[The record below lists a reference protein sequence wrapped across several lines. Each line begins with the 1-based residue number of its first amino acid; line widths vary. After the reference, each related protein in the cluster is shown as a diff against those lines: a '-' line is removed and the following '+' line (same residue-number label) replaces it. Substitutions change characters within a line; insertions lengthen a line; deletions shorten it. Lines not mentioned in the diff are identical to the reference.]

1 VDRISIP
8 TRLNAEKTSLLSAL
22 QQGSFYGFAIL
33 YVVIV
38 IALLGFFSTAYGQTA
53 QSVTGNN
60 QGTSKEMGF
69 EVFSIRPR
77 ADMPTSWSFGPTPT
91 GFASSLSLWQAIM
104 LAYAPE
110 RPQAWFSGNGS
121 THVRNL
127 PKWAEDWYDINARV
141 SENDFET
148 WQTRSRQPELLRS
161 ALRAA
166 LQERCKLVIREQPTE
181 VPDYQLLIRKGGPNL
196 KTAVQD
202 SALPQGMRLASGG
215 VAVANPNTR
224 FYEHFYRAT
233 MDDLVAYL
241 AVSSDRPI
249 RNMTGLSGI
258 YDFRLPHIIEEERS
272 NINEERVRNFM
283 LDHLGLELKV
293 GKGPGLDLIV
303 EHIEKPDPN

>member
-8 TRLNAEKTSLLSAL
+8 TRLNSEKTPLLSAL
-22 QQGSFYGFAIL
+22 QQCFLYVHSIL
-33 YVVIV
+33 YVVIA
-38 IALLGFFSTAYGQTA
+38 IALLGIFSTAHGQTA
-53 QSVTGNN
+53 HSVTSDN
-60 QGTSKEMGF
+60 QATSKEMRF

-77 ADMPTSWSFGPTPT
+77 TDMPTSWSFGPTPT
-91 GFASSLSLWQAIM
+91 GFASTLSLWQAIM

-127 PKWAEDWYDINARV
+127 PRWAEDWYDINARV
-141 SENDFET
+141 SEDDWKA

-181 VPDYQLLIRKGGPNL
+181 VPDYQLVVRKGGPNL

-202 SALPQGMRLASGG
+202 SVLPKGMALASGG

-233 MDDLVAYL
+233 MDDLIAYL

-249 RNMTGLSGI
+249 RNMTGLTGI
-258 YDFRLPHIIEEERS
+258 YDFRLPHIEEERS
-272 NINEERVRNFM
+272 NTTEERVRNFL
-283 LDHLGLELKV
+283 LDHLGLELKM

>member
-8 TRLNAEKTSLLSAL
+8 TRLISEKTPSLSAL
-22 QQGSFYGFAIL
+22 QQCSFCGYTIL
-33 YVVIV
+33 YVVIEL
-38 IALLGFFSTAYGQTA
+38 ALLGFFTTAHGQTA
-53 QSVTGNN
+53 HSVTSDN
-60 QGTSKEMGF
+60 QATSKEMRF

-77 ADMPTSWSFGPTPT
+77 SDMPTLWRFGPTPT

-110 RPQAWFSGNGS
+110 RPQTWFSGKGP

-127 PKWAEDWYDINARV
+127 PKWADEWYDINARV
-141 SENDFET
+141 SEDDLEA

-166 LQERCKLVIREQPTE
+166 LQVRCKLVIREQPTE
-181 VPDYQLLIRKGGPNL
+181 APDYQLIVRKGGPNL
-196 KTAVQD
+196 KASVQD
-202 SALPQGMRLASGG
+202 SVLPKGMTLASGG
-215 VAVANPNTR
+215 VAVVNPDTR

-241 AVSSDRPI
+241 TVSSDRPI
-249 RNMTGLSGI
+249 RNMTGLTGI
-258 YDFRLPHIIEEERS
+258 YDFRLPHIEEELS
-272 NINEERVRNFM
+272 NINGERVHNF
-283 LDHLGLELKV
+283 LLGHLGLELKV